1 MKSRESPVIETFLS
15 LKGDK
20 MSSLSSYEENYMKR
34 AALLILLIFL
44 SGTIVAQ
51 QEKKTP
57 PADDKGKKSTSIPE
71 GYGSLTWG
79 TMLSDA
85 KAKIVGRLF
94 FTDEKKI
101 IISRD
106 GDLEYR
112 YGFLYIDPAAAPGAE
127 KKSDE
132 KEEKTNDETKK
143 DEGKLFYVSLQFP
156 YLTMTEVMKKMKDK
170 YGEATSSNI
179 KDNQGAMA
187 WDSEKTIVVIWID
200 RYEKKPFCRRI
211 TYLSKD
217 IAKELNTYVEQVFN
231 RAEIELIK
239 QLNP

>member
-1 MKSRESPVIETFLS
+1 
-15 LKGDK
+15 
-20 MSSLSSYEENYMKR
+20 MKR
-34 AALLILLIFL
+34 AAIIILLIFL
-44 SGTIVAQ
+44 SGAIAAQ

-57 PADDKGKKSTSIPE
+57 PAEEKKKSTSLPE

-79 TMLSDA
+79 TMLSEA

-94 FTDEKKI
+94 FTDDKKI

-112 YGFLYIDPAAAPGAE
+112 YGFFYIDPAVSPGAE

-132 KEEKTNDETKK
+132 KEEKANEETQK

-170 YGEATSSNI
+170 YGEPTSSNV

-187 WDSEKTIVVIWID
+187 WDSDKTIVVIWID

-231 RAEIELIK
+231 RTELELIK